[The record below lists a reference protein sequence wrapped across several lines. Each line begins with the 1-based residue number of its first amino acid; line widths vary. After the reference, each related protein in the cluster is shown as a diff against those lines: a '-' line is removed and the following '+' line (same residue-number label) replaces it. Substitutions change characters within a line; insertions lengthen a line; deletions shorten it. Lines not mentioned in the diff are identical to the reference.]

1 MFQLFEP
8 FEGVAA
14 ESPLDKF
21 YLFFFY
27 VDNHLL
33 TLNSWIFNA
42 TITPPVIM
50 TFLVI
55 GGHGFWDKGGVY
67 TLGVSEKNFAAPSG
81 GNNTWV

>member
-42 TITPPVIM
+42 TKTPPVIM
-50 TFLVI
+50 TFLVLLNFVSSNVVISELKELDGI
-55 GGHGFWDKGGVY
+55 GF
-67 TLGVSEKNFAAPSG
+67 L
-81 GNNTWV
+81 